1 MAETA
6 DEIFSITKANAAL
19 ASSYDDVSDSLIKSL
34 NNSKAWNFVSRMT
47 SGSGFWKIQNK
58 VRAVTDAY
66 VIMDKAM
73 VESIKT
79 QNEAA
84 ETMQKLKKAQEAMPK
99 RLGPDGGFKPEDLRN
114 TEEFKSQRKTYIKA
128 FGAKEGV
135 ESAEAR
141 LLADIEK
148 SLVNNEEIMADL
160 EGKQI
165 DALRYQAMGWRLDKK
180 LAFKTLKF
188 MKLVGGIVKMAGKM
202 LLSASIG
209 FLMLIIFLPIA
220 IKFVKHFRGYLEKFG
235 VTLGVK
241 DIKKAFR
248 FVIDILKKLF
258 DIVQLLMKGKFLE
271 ALKMYIFDVLI
282 PIGRVLWKGVGVAI
296 KILIALIGA
305 IIDTMVQ
312 TMGEIWRTIRNFF
325 SMDNLMGGLKVPQLK
340 FMHTGGVSSGGMT
353 VVGEKGPELVNL
365 PAGARVHSNAESRR
379 MGGNTINVNVNG
391 RVGASD
397 AEIRDI
403 AQKVAREIGI
413 QMNRT
418 SSTVG
423 RF

>member
-1 MAETA
+1 MADTTN
-6 DEIFSITKANAAL
+6 EIFSIAKANKELSESFSQLGGGMAEAA
-19 ASSYDDVSDSLIKSL
+19 SKS
-34 NNSKAWNFVSRMT
+34 KVWNVVSRMT

-58 VRAVTDAY
+58 FRAIADGISAY
-66 VIMDKAM
+66 NKSIED
-73 VESIKT
+73 SIKA
-79 QNEAA
+79 QNKMA
-84 ETMQKLKKAQEAMPK
+84 ETMASLKKAQAAMPK
-99 RLGPDGGFKPEDLRN
+99 RLGPNKSFRDEDLRD

-128 FGAKEGV
+128 FGAKEGKGG
-135 ESAEAR
+135 AEAR
-141 LLADIEK
+141 LLADIRTGIE
-148 SLVNNEEIMADL
+148 NNEELMAGL
-160 EGKQI
+160 EAKQI
-165 DALRYQAMGWRLDKK
+165 DALRYDAMGWRLDKK

-220 IKFVKHFRGYLEKFG
+220 IKFIKHFKGYLEKFG
-235 VTLGVK
+235 VSLGVK
-241 DIKKAFR
+241 DIKKAFT

-271 ALKMYIFDVLI
+271 ALKIYIFDVLW
-282 PIGRVLWKGVGVAI
+282 PISKVLWKGVGVAI
-296 KILIALIGA
+296 KILIAMIGA
-305 IIDTMVQ
+305 VIDTMVQ
-312 TMGEIWRTIRNFF
+312 TMSEMWNTIKGWLSKDSMFKNLEIPR
-325 SMDNLMGGLKVPQLK
+325 LKT
-340 FMHTGGVSSGGMT
+340 MAIGGVSSGGMT
-353 VVGEKGPELVNL
+353 VVGERGPELVNL
-365 PAGARVHSNAESRR
+365 PAGARVHSNADSRR
-379 MGGNTINVNVNG
+379 MGGNTINVHVNG

-418 SSTVG
+418 SSAVG